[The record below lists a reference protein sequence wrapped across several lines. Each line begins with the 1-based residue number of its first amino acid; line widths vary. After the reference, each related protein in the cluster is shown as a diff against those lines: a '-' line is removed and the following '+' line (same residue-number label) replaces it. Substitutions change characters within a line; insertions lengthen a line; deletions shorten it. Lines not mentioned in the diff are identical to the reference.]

1 MDSIKKEILTI
12 GVGPQLNTFLGDVS
26 PNNGQKI
33 FTNNNSAI
41 SIDIEKRF
49 GKVIGL
55 QLMVI
60 KGKLTDHYIPIGFQS
75 KFVKSNLNIIF
86 NTDNYFDN
94 LHNFSIYS
102 AIGFGIMKYTSSNDN
117 LKVVDTIN
125 NLMGFSY
132 EYDTPSNEDICLLA
146 PISVGFKW
154 KMNPY
159 IQGRI
164 YGTYN
169 LLLSDGIDNQIQGS
183 NDQYASLGFTLNY
196 AFHKITKVVKE
207 KIDIDLEKFDLTDE
221 DGDGVIDLDDKCHH
235 TPKKVKVDSKGCP
248 QDSDKDGVPDYLDVE
263 PKSKYILHVDEQGRS
278 LTDSLIYYRSHLE
291 DSVEIEKNQTFS
303 IDTSRTDSLNIDTLK
318 TNGSKII
325 IPKKDSIEYNLP
337 KTDSSIDNEMNYNY
351 RKNTPINF
359 EDYYIKNDK
368 FFEDLLSYQR
378 IKIKE
383 E

>member
-75 KFVKSNLNIIF
+75 KFIKSNLNIIF

-169 LLLSDGIDNQIQGS
+169 LLLSDEIDNQIQGS

-196 AFHKITKVVKE
+196 AFHKITKVGKE
-207 KIDIDLEKFDLTDE
+207 K
-221 DGDGVIDLDDKCHH
+221 
-235 TPKKVKVDSKGCP
+235 
-248 QDSDKDGVPDYLDVE
+248 
-263 PKSKYILHVDEQGRS
+263 
-278 LTDSLIYYRSHLE
+278 
-291 DSVEIEKNQTFS
+291 N
-303 IDTSRTDSLNIDTLK
+303 
-318 TNGSKII
+318 
-325 IPKKDSIEYNLP
+325 
-337 KTDSSIDNEMNYNY
+337 
-351 RKNTPINF
+351 
-359 EDYYIKNDK
+359 
-368 FFEDLLSYQR
+368 
-378 IKIKE
+378 
-383 E
+383 